1 MTRTVTDKQGN
12 ENSDMDDGERTK
24 EGEWGNRWANNG
36 SRGQRERQGVRK
48 GDLGE
53 GGGYSKESEGGERSK
68 RTHKERVV
76 DCWRKGIKHLIS
88 HSLPVC

>member
-36 SRGQRERQGVRK
+36 SRGQRERQG
-48 GDLGE
+48 DLGE
-53 GGGYSKESEGGERSK
+53 GGGFIQRRVKVGKDQREHTKKGWWTAGGKE
-68 RTHKERVV
+68 
-76 DCWRKGIKHLIS
+76 
-88 HSLPVC
+88 